1 MYRNLSALKHEIK
14 VTFVLLILFSQ
25 SCFIAYAQNTDR
37 LEYKAKILEG
47 GVKDG
52 VSYKKLTGN
61 VVLTQKNTIIYCD
74 SAFFYDKTNSTE
86 AFGRVRIEDLEDSVT
101 ITSKRLNYDGNGR
114 TAQLRGDVVY
124 IDDSIRLYTDNLD
137 YDMVNKSAVYFD
149 GGRINDGINTM
160 HSKRGNYDTEGKMMI
175 FHESVRL
182 ITPDYTLESDD
193 LFYNIA
199 TKKARTSTATKITT
213 NDGKV
218 LNSQKSSEFDTRLGA
233 YVFLEGEIDTEKY
246 YIKGDELFYN
256 SELGSYTAVGNV
268 YLFAKTDEV
277 IITGQKADFWEEKGI
292 ARIYG
297 DPLMKKLLNQDT
309 MFLRADTL
317 ISIDDSLE
325 VNKRLLA
332 FSNVKIFKSDLQ
344 GKADSLAYFL
354 ADSSIVFY
362 NDPILWNDGS
372 QITADTIQILVKDG
386 TIDKLNARVNSFIIS
401 EDSTKNFN
409 QIKGRL
415 MTAYFN
421 GKSIK
426 NVDVTGNGETI
437 YFVADDENAELLI
450 GMNRIVCT
458 NMKIGFLDDQVN
470 DIRFYTT
477 PDGKF
482 IPPHELKDDIKKLD
496 GFAWRIE
503 ERPTKT
509 AIMINPFEAEQK
521 GLEAERI
528 YLGESGEL
536 DIDIVKTEG
545 QKKNSDETQSD
556 FQEPENQEEAPQ

>member
-1 MYRNLSALKHEIK
+1 MKREIK
-14 VTFVLLILFSQ
+14 VTFVFLILF
-25 SCFIAYAQNTDR
+25 CHTFFIASAQTTDR

-52 VSYKKLTGN
+52 VNYKKLTGN
-61 VVLTQKNTIIYCD
+61 VVFTQKKTIIYCD

-101 ITSKRLNYDGNGR
+101 ITSKKLFYDGNGR

-124 IDDSIRLYTDNLD
+124 VDDSIMLYTDNLD
-137 YDMVNKSAVYFD
+137 YDMVNKSAVYF
-149 GGRINDGINTM
+149 GVGIINDGINNM
-160 HSKRGNYDTEGKMMI
+160 LSKRGNYDTEGKMMI
-175 FHESVRL
+175 FHEEVKL

-193 LFYNIA
+193 LFYNIV

-213 NDGKV
+213 KDGKV

-256 SELGSYTAVGNV
+256 SALGSYTAVGNV

-277 IITGQKADFWEEKGI
+277 IITGQKADFWEDRGI

-297 DPLMKKLLNQDT
+297 DPLLKKLLNQDT

-332 FSNVKIFKSDLQ
+332 YKNVKIFKSDLQ
-344 GKADSLAYFL
+344 GKADSLAYYL
-354 ADSSIVFY
+354 ADSTIVFY

-372 QITADTIQILVKDG
+372 QITADTIQILVKEG
-386 TIDKLNARVNSFIIS
+386 TIDRLNAKVNSFIIS

-421 GKSIK
+421 GKSIN

-437 YFVADDENAELLI
+437 YFVADDENASLLI

-470 DIRFYTT
+470 NIRFYTN

-482 IPPHELKDDIKKLD
+482 IPPHELKDDVKKLE
-496 GFAWRIE
+496 GFAWRVD
-503 ERPTKT
+503 ERPTRT
-509 AIMINPFEAEQK
+509 QIMINPYEAEQNR
-521 GLEAERI
+521 LEEERI
-528 YLGESGEL
+528 YQGESKEF
-536 DIDIVKTEG
+536 DVDHDKKQEEIKTQDKEQDLV
-545 QKKNSDETQSD
+545 QK
-556 FQEPENQEEAPQ
+556 PENQGAEPQ

>member
-1 MYRNLSALKHEIK
+1 LKALKREIK
-14 VTFVLLILFSQ
+14 VTFVFLILF
-25 SCFIAYAQNTDR
+25 CHTFFIASAQTTDR

-52 VSYKKLTGN
+52 VNYKKLTGN
-61 VVLTQKNTIIYCD
+61 VVFTQKKTIIYCD

-101 ITSKRLNYDGNGR
+101 ITSKKLFYDGNGR

-124 IDDSIRLYTDNLD
+124 VDDSIRLYTDNLD
-137 YDMVNKSAVYFD
+137 YDMVNKSAVYFG
-149 GGRINDGINTM
+149 GGRINDGINNM
-160 HSKRGNYDTEGKMMI
+160 LSKRGNYDTEGKMMI
-175 FHESVRL
+175 FHEEVKL

-193 LFYNIA
+193 LFYNIV

-213 NDGKV
+213 KDGKV

-256 SELGSYTAVGNV
+256 SALGSYTAVGNV

-277 IITGQKADFWEEKGI
+277 IITGQKADFWEDRGI

-297 DPLMKKLLNQDT
+297 DPLLKKLLNQDT

-332 FSNVKIFKSDLQ
+332 YKNVKIFKSDLQ
-344 GKADSLAYFL
+344 GKADSLAYYL
-354 ADSSIVFY
+354 ADSTIVFY

-372 QITADTIQILVKDG
+372 QITADTIQILVKEG
-386 TIDKLNARVNSFIIS
+386 TIDRLNAKVNSFIIS

-421 GKSIK
+421 GKSIN

-437 YFVADDENAELLI
+437 YFVADDENASLLI

-470 DIRFYTT
+470 NIRFYTN

-482 IPPHELKDDIKKLD
+482 IPPHELKDDVKKLE
-496 GFAWRIE
+496 GFAWRVD
-503 ERPTKT
+503 ERPTRT
-509 AIMINPFEAEQK
+509 QIMINPYEAEQNR
-521 GLEAERI
+521 LEEERI
-528 YLGESGEL
+528 YQGESKEF
-536 DIDIVKTEG
+536 DVDHDKKQEEIKTQDKEQDLV
-545 QKKNSDETQSD
+545 QK
-556 FQEPENQEEAPQ
+556 PENQGAEPQ

>member
-1 MYRNLSALKHEIK
+1 LYRNLSALKHEIK

-25 SCFIAYAQNTDR
+25 SGFIAYAQNTDR

-61 VVLTQKNTIIYCD
+61 VVFTQKNTIIYCD

-256 SELGSYTAVGNV
+256 SALGSYTAVGNV

-332 FSNVKIFKSDLQ
+332 FRNVKIFKSDLQ

-470 DIRFYTT
+470 DIRFYTN

-482 IPPHELKDDIKKLD
+482 IPPHELKDDIKKLE
-496 GFAWRIE
+496 GFAWRSE

-509 AIMINPFEAEQK
+509 EILINPFEAKQNR
-521 GLEAERI
+521 LEEGI
-528 YLGESGEL
+528 YQGESGEL
-536 DIDIVKTEG
+536 DDDKDKSEV
-545 QKKNSDETQSD
+545 QKQDSVTKSNEVQP
-556 FQEPENQEEAPQ
+556 PENQAAAPQ

>member
-1 MYRNLSALKHEIK
+1 MHRNLRTLKREIK
-14 VTFVLLILFSQ
+14 VTFVLLILFSHF
-25 SCFIAYAQNTDR
+25 SFVAFSQNTDR

-47 GVKDG
+47 GIKDG

-61 VVLTQKNTIIYCD
+61 VVFTQKNTIIYCD

-86 AFGRVRIEDLEDSVT
+86 AFGNVRIEDLEDSVT
-101 ITSKRLNYDGNGR
+101 ITSKKLFYDGNGR
-114 TAQLRGDVVY
+114 IAQLRGDVVY
-124 IDDSIRLYTDNLD
+124 VDDSISLYTDNLD
-137 YDMVNKSAVYFD
+137 YDMVNKSAIYFD

-175 FHESVRL
+175 FHDEVRL
-182 ITPDYTLESDD
+182 VTPDYTLESDD
-193 LFYNIA
+193 LFYNIV
-199 TKKARTSTATKITT
+199 TKKARTSTATKIIT
-213 NDGKV
+213 NDGKI
-218 LNSQKSSEFDTRLGA
+218 LTSEKSSEFDTRLGA
-233 YVFLEGEIDTEKY
+233 YVFMEGEIDTDKY

-256 SELGSYTAVGNV
+256 NALGSYTATGNV

-277 IITGQKADFWEEKGI
+277 IITGQKADFWEDKGI

-332 FSNVKIFKSDLQ
+332 YKNVKIYKNDLQ

-354 ADSSIVFY
+354 SDSSIVFY
-362 NDPILWNDGS
+362 KDPILWNDGS

-386 TIDKLNARVNSFIIS
+386 TIDKLHARVNSFIIS

-415 MTAYFN
+415 MTAFFN
-421 GKSIK
+421 GQSIE

-437 YFVADDENAELLI
+437 YFVANEENASLLI
-450 GMNRIVCT
+450 GMNRIICT
-458 NMKIGFLDDQVN
+458 NMKIGFLNDQVN
-470 DIRFYTT
+470 NIRFYTN

-482 IPPHELKDDIKKLD
+482 IPPHELKEDIKKLE
-496 GFAWRIE
+496 GFSWRIE
-503 ERPTKT
+503 ERPTK
-509 AIMINPFEAEQK
+509 ASVLINPYEAEQK
-521 GLEAERI
+521 RLEEAPINQVEE
-528 YLGESGEL
+528 GEPEV
-536 DIDIVKTEG
+536 DNVKNEG
-545 QKKNSDETQSD
+545 QTKLSDDKQND
-556 FQEPENQEEAPQ
+556 VQVLENQEGAPY